1 MLGGLFSL
9 ALLFVTISEQN
20 LVDDLGH
27 QWVSVYRRSYFSQAR
42 DAMIELH
49 SGRINLVANLLDE
62 ADWRSIRLGDR
73 AYPFKR
79 QMFAGL
85 CAALLGQEKYAE
97 LLRRA
102 GEWRLLDG
110 RDFDALAFWYEALY
124 RSTDRQEE
132 ALEGLAENWRRLPD
146 SHLLRRF
153 YAQALFDSGQKAK
166 AVEISRSFR
175 AERIE
180 RATKG
185 WRLHWKW
192 KLRHALFL
200 PFEEL
205 KLHLSEIR
213 LVPAWEN
220 LRAIWQVLM
229 QWKNNKSLKKKG
241 SVALNAFPSR
251 DNTIYFQ
258 ADIPRNMSTVQIDLP
273 SLTNIKLEKFKL
285 TIDGIAQDLSLVV
298 FDYSGLVSEN
308 DWIKT
313 SVQEEPK
320 LIINILGLDSSNA
333 EPIMTLGISFQVLII
348 DLLDQEELLS
358 YSLATLH
365 KTKSK
370 NMQ

>member
-1 MLGGLFSL
+1 MGL
-9 ALLFVTISEQN
+9 ALLFVTFSEQN
-20 LVDDLGH
+20 LVNDLGH
-27 QWVSVYRRSYFSQAR
+27 QWVSVYRKSYFSQAK

-62 ADWRSIRLGDR
+62 ADWRAIQLGDR

-153 YAQALFDSGQKAK
+153 YAQSLFDSGQKAK

-175 AERIE
+175 AELIE

-313 SVQEEPK
+313 SVQEERK